1 MHQYTRLIRG
11 MFGICGILK
20 FGASVKSLE
29 CGNLHLFT
37 TNYLALGF
45 MRKLALG
52 PVLMVQ
58 TSVRYGKDI
67 AAVYLH
73 AQHHLETAKR
83 SAVLK
88 DQAQAE

>member
-1 MHQYTRLIRG
+1 
-11 MFGICGILK
+11 
-20 FGASVKSLE
+20 
-29 CGNLHLFT
+29 
-37 TNYLALGF
+37 
-45 MRKLALG
+45 
-52 PVLMVQ
+52 MVQ

>member
-1 MHQYTRLIRG
+1 
-11 MFGICGILK
+11 
-20 FGASVKSLE
+20 
-29 CGNLHLFT
+29 
-37 TNYLALGF
+37 
-45 MRKLALG
+45 
-52 PVLMVQ
+52 MVQ

-67 AAVYLH
+67 AAVYLHVHH